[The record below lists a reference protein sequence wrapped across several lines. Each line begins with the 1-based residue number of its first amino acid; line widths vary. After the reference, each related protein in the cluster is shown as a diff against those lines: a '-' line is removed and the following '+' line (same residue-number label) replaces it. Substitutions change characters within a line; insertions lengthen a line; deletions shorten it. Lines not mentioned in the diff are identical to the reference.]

1 MMRSDLLYVAT
12 THFAKWVFTS
22 QDGAFASHDDTIY
35 SRYIKGLRTICSA
48 GSHLATLY

>member
-35 SRYIKGLRTICSA
+35 GGNINDLRTVCGI

>member
-12 THFAKWVFTS
+12 THFARWVFTS
-22 QDGAFASHDDTIY
+22 QDGAFASHDDVKYTIY
-35 SRYIKGLRTICSA
+35 INGLCTTCSA